1 MASRPKRGGG
11 ARFETPLKGHFWTLG
26 PFVRHNVVPPRVPDW
41 EHWETTLEDGVV
53 GTLELSGRLT
63 KGAESDTI
71 VIIVHGLGGSATS
84 YYARKAAVAAG
95 RAGLD
100 SLRLNLR
107 GADRGGGDYYHAG
120 LTEDL
125 AAAIRS
131 KALEGYENI
140 LLLAYS
146 LGGNMMLRYLAG
158 EPDRRVRAAAAV
170 CSPIDLAEGA
180 RAIDRPRGF
189 FYRRHVLSGLKE
201 IYRKVAERR
210 GGDVPLPVHE
220 AERIDTIELW
230 DERIIAPR
238 HGFAGAADYWAKTS
252 ACNVLDRIETPTLF
266 IAAERD
272 PMVLIDTVRPWLQN
286 ATTLRRI
293 VTSHGGHVGFPQKV
307 DLGLGSEGTVE
318 DQIIQWMLAPT

>member
-1 MASRPKRGGG
+1 MVSDRKRSGHAGF
-11 ARFETPLKGHFWTLG
+11 AVPLKGHLWTLG
-26 PFVRHNVVPPRVPDW
+26 PFVRHNLLPPAVPRW
-41 EHWETTLEDGVV
+41 EHWETSLEDGVV
-53 GTLELSGRLT
+53 GTLQLSGRLSAN
-63 KGAESDTI
+63 GASDTI
-71 VIIVHGLGGSATS
+71 VVIVHGLGGSATS
-84 YYARKAAVAAG
+84 YYARKAAVAAAK
-95 RAGLD
+95 AGLD

-107 GADRGGGDYYHAG
+107 GADRRGADYYHAG
-120 LTEDL
+120 LTDDL
-125 AAAIRS
+125 AGGLRS

-170 CSPIDLAEGA
+170 CSPIDLAAGA

-201 IYRKVAERR
+201 IYRKVAEQRE
-210 GGDVPLPVHE
+210 VPLPVRD

-238 HGFAGAADYWAKTS
+238 HGFSGAADYWEKTS
-252 ACNVLDRIETPTLF
+252 ACNVLDQIETPTLF

-272 PMVLIDTVRPWLQN
+272 PMVLIDSVRPWLQN
-286 ATTLRRI
+286 ASTLRRV
-293 VTSHGGHVGFPQKV
+293 VTSHGGHVGFPRKV
-307 DLGLGSEGTVE
+307 DLGLGNGGTVE

>member
-1 MASRPKRGGG
+1 MVSRSKRGRR
-11 ARFETPLKGHFWTLG
+11 ARFETSLKGHFWTLG
-26 PFVRHNVVPPRVPDW
+26 PFVRHNLVPPRVPDW
-41 EHWETTLEDGVV
+41 EHWETRLEDGVV
-53 GTLELSGRLT
+53 GTLNLSGRLT
-63 KGAESDTI
+63 QGTESDTI

-84 YYARKAAVAAG
+84 YYARKAAVAAAL
-95 RAGLD
+95 AGLH

-170 CSPIDLAEGA
+170 CSPIDLAKGA

-201 IYRKVAERR
+201 IYRNVAAHRE
-210 GGDVPLPVHE
+210 VPLPVRE

-252 ACNVLDRIETPTLF
+252 ACNVLDEIKTPTLF
-266 IAAERD
+266 VAAERD

-307 DLGLGSEGTVE
+307 DLGLGTGGNVE
-318 DQIIQWMLAPT
+318 DQIIQWMLSPT